1 MLKVDLES
9 RMIWS
14 FLKNYKIVIMSY
26 DYHLNI
32 AITSHSDINLD
43 LLSLISVHKTSRH
56 LFLKQLSNNKVRTY
70 FKKGCAFD
78 VSA

>member
-14 FLKNYKIVIMSY
+14 VLKDYKNVIMSY

-32 AITSHSDINLD
+32 AITSHSDINPD
-43 LLSLISVHKTSRH
+43 LVSLISVHKTNTY
-56 LFLKQLSNNKVRTY
+56 LNLKQ
-70 FKKGCAFD
+70 
-78 VSA
+78 